1 MESTSNKVRSLFKHS
16 IIYGIGLFLKKAI
29 GFILIPLYTHQ
40 FTHFQYGKLA
50 ILYLYS
56 GALILFFHL
65 GLNDAFFKQFI
76 EKKYNQREAYSR
88 FFFFRL
94 FYSSLFL
101 ALFIIFSKNIAG
113 ILLDVG
119 DIHLIQLAT
128 ITIWIES
135 LVTPS
140 LLTLRIKNLSK
151 IFVAVNTI
159 RFILNCTLNIIFV
172 LYFKMGVG
180 GVLIGNLLSGLV
192 FFFLLYPLLHRN
204 MIITFNWKPVKELL
218 KYGLPLLPFSFIL
231 LGLDLGDRWIIKWI
245 SGLGATGLY
254 TLGYQFGA
262 VMGILV
268 HGFRISWISFFFNN
282 PEMKETFADSTIIF
296 IRLSLILWGILSLF
310 TKEIFQLMVAEEYFS
325 AISIVPIIAFSYII
339 FGLEEIFTAGFF
351 IKSRTALLFPIVLL
365 SFAAN
370 IVLNLLLIP
379 YCGII
384 GAAIS
389 TLISFLIFT
398 SVSYFTAQKFF
409 PVKYDF
415 RTILTDLF
423 IGIIFV
429 CIPYIYH
436 NHILLRIISFLSL
449 CSIILW
455 KEKDRIKILIRE
467 YITH

>member
-1 MESTSNKVRSLFKHS
+1 
-16 IIYGIGLFLKKAI
+16 
-29 GFILIPLYTHQ
+29 
-40 FTHFQYGKLA
+40 
-50 ILYLYS
+50 
-56 GALILFFHL
+56 
-65 GLNDAFFKQFI
+65 
-76 EKKYNQREAYSR
+76 
-88 FFFFRL
+88 
-94 FYSSLFL
+94 
-101 ALFIIFSKNIAG
+101 
-113 ILLDVG
+113 
-119 DIHLIQLAT
+119 
-128 ITIWIES
+128 
-135 LVTPS
+135 
-140 LLTLRIKNLSK
+140 
-151 IFVAVNTI
+151 
-159 RFILNCTLNIIFV
+159 
-172 LYFKMGVG
+172 
-180 GVLIGNLLSGLV
+180 
-192 FFFLLYPLLHRN
+192 
-204 MIITFNWKPVKELL
+204 
-218 KYGLPLLPFSFIL
+218 
-231 LGLDLGDRWIIKWI
+231 
-245 SGLGATGLY
+245 
-254 TLGYQFGA
+254 
-262 VMGILV
+262 MGILV

-282 PEMKETFADSTIIF
+282 PEMKETFANSTIIF

-365 SFAAN
+365 SFATN

-389 TLISFLIFT
+389 TLISFIIFT

-409 PVKYDF
+409 SVKYDF

-455 KEKDRIKILIRE
+455 KEKDRIKRLIRE